1 MTRIKVGILGCTGIV
16 GQQFVRMLEG
26 HPYFDTALLAASAR
40 SARKNYAESK
50 VWALGGE
57 VPASVRDLTII
68 EAGPA
73 GLIESGVN
81 VFFSA
86 LPTSTAGPLEN
97 ALRKRGNFVFSNA
110 STHRTNDDVPVIVPE
125 VNAAHLGLA
134 LGQAARWGG
143 AIIAGP
149 NCSTSGLVLAL
160 HPLLPFGIRSVSVT
174 TFQAI
179 SGAGRRGLAAMDII
193 GNVIPFIRNEETKI
207 AMETCK
213 ILGSLAGETIVPL
226 PIEVRASC
234 CRVPVR
240 EGHLLGIDVEF
251 GESPDPEAALT
262 AIRDFRGVPK
272 HRELPSAPQ
281 RPLILRTE
289 EDRPQPILDAF
300 AGTPERARG
309 MAVTIGRPRFQ
320 GRSLRLFALVHNTIR
335 GAAGGC
341 LLNAEL
347 ALAAGLIPGRR
358 GIKEKRT

>member
-26 HPYFDTALLAASAR
+26 HPYFEAALLAASAR
-40 SARKNYAESK
+40 SAHRSFAESK
-50 VWALGGE
+50 VWSLGGE
-57 VPASVRDLTII
+57 VPESVRDLPII
-68 EAGPA
+68 ETGLS
-73 GLIESGVN
+73 GLIESGVHI
-81 VFFSA
+81 FFSA
-86 LPTSTAGPLEN
+86 LPTSMADPIEN
-97 ALRKRGNFVFSNA
+97 ALRERGHLVFSNA
-110 STHRTNDDVPVIVPE
+110 SAHRMDHDVPVLVPE

-134 LGQAARWGG
+134 AGQAARWGG

-160 HPLLPFGIRSVSVT
+160 CPLLPFGIRSVSVT

-179 SGAGRRGLAAMDII
+179 SGAGRRGLAAMEIA
-193 GNVIPFIRNEETKI
+193 GNVIPFIRNEESKI

-213 ILGSLAGETIVPL
+213 ILGTLVGETIVPL

-251 GESPDPEAALT
+251 GESPEPESVLS
-262 AIRDFRGVPK
+262 AIRDFGKAPRNL
-272 HRELPSAPQ
+272 ELPSAPQ
-281 RPLILRTE
+281 PPLLLRTE
-289 EDRPQPILDAF
+289 EDRPQPVLDAF

-309 MAVTIGRPRFQ
+309 MAVTVGRPRFK
-320 GRSLRLFALVHNTIR
+320 GRSLRLFALVHNTVR

-347 ALAAGLIPGRR
+347 TLAARLIPER
-358 GIKEKRT
+358 GNLEEKRT